1 MKLRRLTGSSKR
13 PHRVFGK
20 VMRYGADYALL
31 HILSAEADT
40 NMIARSS
47 LETAEE
53 IRGAIRELL
62 QETPFPD
69 RNTLEALDLRFRE
82 LNLSPGG
89 SADLLAIC
97 YLLHF
102 MKTET
107 LV

>member
-1 MKLRRLTGSSKR
+1 M
-13 PHRVFGK
+13 
-20 VMRYGADYALL
+20 
-31 HILSAEADT
+31 
-40 NMIARSS
+40 S
-47 LETAEE
+47 LKEVSV
-53 IRGAIRELL
+53 L
-62 QETPFPD
+62 D
-69 RNTLEALDLRFRE
+69 MMEALDLRFRE

>member
-1 MKLRRLTGSSKR
+1 MSPKEVSVLDMMEARDRR
-13 PHRVFGK
+13 
-20 VMRYGADYALL
+20 ALL
-31 HILSAEADT
+31 FEVCTTPKPGLVD
-40 NMIARSS
+40 
-47 LETAEE
+47 
-53 IRGAIRELL
+53 RE
-62 QETPFPD
+62 
-69 RNTLEALDLRFRE
+69 TLEALDLRFRE

>member
-1 MKLRRLTGSSKR
+1 MSPKEVSVLD
-13 PHRVFGK
+13 
-20 VMRYGADYALL
+20 M
-31 HILSAEADT
+31 
-40 NMIARSS
+40 M
-47 LETAEE
+47 
-53 IRGAIRELL
+53 
-62 QETPFPD
+62 
-69 RNTLEALDLRFRE
+69 EALALRFRE

>member
-1 MKLRRLTGSSKR
+1 MSPREVSVLDMMEARDRRAGLQRRMT
-13 PHRVFGK
+13 
-20 VMRYGADYALL
+20 AALL

-69 RNTLEALDLRFRE
+69 RETLEALDLRFRE